1 MKIPLTA
8 YELIDLLDEHF
19 PEVIYDPEASKE
31 EFLLK
36 QGERRLILQLKAL
49 RAVENDR

>member
-8 YELIDLLDEHF
+8 YELIDLLEVHF
-19 PEVIYDPEASKE
+19 PEVIYDPAASKE

-49 RAVENDR
+49 LAAENDR

>member
-1 MKIPLTA
+1 MQIPITA
-8 YELIDLLDEHF
+8 YELIDLLDHHF

-49 RAVENDR
+49 RAAESDH